1 MALKEGGISELNNII
16 KKIININNKN
26 SRALLEQCHFSLQ
39 DGIQYT
45 KFQKKIEEIK
55 EWLKK
60 NFLQ

>member
-45 KFQKKIEEIK
+45 KFQKE
-55 EWLKK
+55 
-60 NFLQ
+60 N